1 MNSFTTYKWDCL
13 IPNPQP
19 PQPMNPGTIV
29 RIKAEWEG
37 DSSLFIVI
45 EWNGDRGFISPVEW
59 NLGEIKPQELVT
71 EEMIEEVK
79 P

>member
-1 MNSFTTYKWDCL
+1 MPLGALLFQSK
-13 IPNPQP
+13 PKRNPST
-19 PQPMNPGTIV
+19 MNPGTII
-29 RIKAEWEG
+29 RIKPEWEG
-37 DSSLFIVI
+37 DATLFIVI

-59 NLGEIKPQELVT
+59 PHGEIKPQELIT